1 MVISLT
7 SLIVV
12 TAVRCSFPGVASE
25 CRSTDGRVIAVW
37 MMSDVTEPRQLIW
50 RDVASGTSGVL
61 GTFERNVYLFWSPT
75 RHRLAI
81 TDAAGSDNSDA
92 LVWQLLSGPRRS
104 FEQDLRRVSS
114 EADLI
119 WKNDHQYFEVVK
131 WVTPDRILVKAWG
144 YGNPKGVMV
153 DRLYSCTVGG
163 AIRRVR

>member
-1 MVISLT
+1 MSLA

-25 CRSTDGRVIAVW
+25 CKSTDGRVVAVW
-37 MMSDVTEPRQLIW
+37 MMPDVNNPRELIW
-50 RDVASGTSGVL
+50 RDMATGSSGVL
-61 GTFERNVYLFWSPT
+61 GTFERSIDLFWSPT
-75 RHRLAI
+75 GHRLAI

-114 EADLI
+114 AADLM

-131 WVTPDRILVKAWG
+131 WVTSDRILVRAWG
-144 YGNPKGVMV
+144 HGNPKGVMV
-153 DRLYSCTVGG
+153 DRLYSWTVSGS
-163 AIRRVR
+163 IRRVR